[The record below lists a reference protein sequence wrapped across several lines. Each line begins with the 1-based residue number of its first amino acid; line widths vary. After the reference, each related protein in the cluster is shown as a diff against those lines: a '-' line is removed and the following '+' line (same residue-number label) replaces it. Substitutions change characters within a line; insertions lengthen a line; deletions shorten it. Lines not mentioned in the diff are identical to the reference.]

1 MNPLIFY
8 RRHVRL
14 LVLFATAAFSVA
26 LGTVGL
32 LVVFGVAT
40 LASGY
45 VTDGPR
51 GRFLPK
57 WAMNVL
63 VLAAMGW
70 VAIDWIDN
78 PVPERTMQLI
88 GQLVLWLAVVKLY
101 EDRTLRDD
109 RQIIVLCVVAV
120 IVGCLYSF
128 QLLFGII
135 VIVFAGQVILFSM
148 LHRLHSG
155 LDRVASSRRAI
166 QTEGIMPP
174 VVASLGRSP
183 RAQFRT
189 LAIVASAVSMFV
201 ATGVF
206 LIFPRDAVDVSRIR
220 GAHTGYQPEVSLREL
235 DRIVESNREV
245 FTVTWLDPAGRP
257 QQWPRPLRLR
267 GAVMNRY
274 DPAARRWVEETHL
287 SRRRTVTTKGNN
299 EFVRLSGLRTQ
310 DERAPYTQIVTMRS
324 LATPTVFAAWA
335 PVAIACDQIR
345 SFTLDP
351 STLVLDETSLGLLGR
366 YSTYEL
372 QVQPFPSEAV
382 MRAMIGEAA
391 PERPHVGFPIAGV
404 REETLRVLNERAP
417 ALLEPTPEGD
427 AEASWRRQRELATVL
442 NNYLQSSDF
451 KYTLELRAFVQAR
464 DVDPIMQFLTEYKF
478 GHCEYFASALTA
490 MCQSIGVEARMV
502 SGFVAVEFDA
512 TLAHYVVRE
521 SNAHAWVEVRTGKW
535 QWRTFDPTT
544 DTMLVALQEEK
555 RSWADNWRWL
565 YDRADFLW
573 NSRFVT
579 FDGSTQATL
588 AGRLSD
594 TLSLSVQDVW
604 ARLGSTARRVN
615 RFFSL
620 GPAGYI
626 WLGIVAGVGV
636 LAVAT
641 FVVTNRRRRR
651 SVQVLALEGIRD
663 RRTRLMAGFYVDVL
677 DAFDRAGVGKP
688 RSVPPLMHVACVRA
702 TNPRLAAEAEPLV
715 TLFYE
720 VRFGGRSLDRHERR
734 EAEDAARRLEVFE

>member
-1 MNPLIFY
+1 MNPLVLY

-14 LVLFATAAFSVA
+14 LVLFATAAFAVA

-32 LVVFGVAT
+32 LVIFGVAT

-51 GRFLPK
+51 GRFLPR
-57 WAMNVL
+57 WATNVL

-70 VAIDWIDN
+70 LAIDWIDN
-78 PVPERTMQLI
+78 PMPERTMQLI

-101 EDRTLRDD
+101 EDRTPRDD

-155 LDRVASSRRAI
+155 LEHVASSRRAL
-166 QTEGIMPP
+166 QSDGMMPP

-189 LAIVASAVSMFV
+189 LAIVASAVSMLV

-206 LIFPRDAVDVSRIR
+206 VIFPRDAVDVGRIR

-245 FTVTWLDPAGRP
+245 FTMTWLDPAGQP
-257 QQWPRPLRLR
+257 QEWPQPLRLR

-274 DPAARRWVEETHL
+274 DPAERRWVEETHR
-287 SRRRTVTTKGNN
+287 SRRRTVTTKGTS

-351 STLVLDETSLGLLGR
+351 STLVLDETSSGLLGR
-366 YSTYEL
+366 YSTYTL

-382 MRAMIGEAA
+382 MRAMVGDAA
-391 PERPHVGFPIAGV
+391 PERLRTGFPVAGV
-404 REETLRVLNERAP
+404 REETLRVLKEVAP
-417 ALLEPTPEGD
+417 ELLEPTPEGD
-427 AEASWRRQRELATVL
+427 VEASWRRQRETAAAL
-442 NNYLQSSDF
+442 NDYLQGPDF
-451 KYTLELRAFVQAR
+451 RYTLELRAFVQAR
-464 DVDPIMQFLTEYKF
+464 DRDPIMQFLTEYRF

-490 MCQSIGVEARMV
+490 MCQSIGIEARMV

-521 SNAHAWVEVRTGKW
+521 SNAHAWVEVRTGLW

-544 DTMLVALQEEK
+544 DTMIVALQEDK
-555 RSWADNWRWL
+555 RSWADNWRWV

-588 AGRLSD
+588 AERFGD
-594 TLSLSVQDVW
+594 AFSLGVQDVW
-604 ARLGSTARRVN
+604 AALSSTARRVN

-626 WLGIVAGVGV
+626 WLGIVVCVGV
-636 LAVAT
+636 LAVAAI
-641 FVVTNRRRRR
+641 VVTKRRRRR
-651 SVQVLALEGIRD
+651 RVKVLALEGVRD
-663 RRTRLMAGFYVDVL
+663 RRALLMAGFYVDVL
-677 DAFDRAGVGKP
+677 DAFERAGVGKP
-688 RSVPPLMHVACVRA
+688 RSVPPLMHMARVRA
-702 TNPRLAAEAEPLV
+702 TNPRLAADAEPLV
-715 TLFYE
+715 ALFYE
-720 VRFGGRSLDRHERR
+720 VRFGGRSLGRYERR
-734 EAEDAARRLEVFE
+734 KAEDAARRLEASE